1 MECPTPSRWST
12 CSRTVSAR
20 AARSSWDVTSRPT
33 TGGGLGSRRAT
44 SSVSRSWRPK
54 EVNTTSAPSCWARRA
69 TWKAMDASVS
79 TPVTRIFLPS
89 SRAMVSPF
97 GGRRWPFSRRSADPD
112 EHRVRPVDLPELDGR
127 AGPRGV
133 DLQVAAGV
141 DGHVSGPPHEVA
153 RLCLVSRDHRADV
166 ALAGRAAGEGDA
178 QLGEH
183 VGREPGA
190 VEAVRGGA
198 PVDVPRTDVAGG
210 DLQD

>member
-1 MECPTPSRWST
+1 
-12 CSRTVSAR
+12 
-20 AARSSWDVTSRPT
+20 
-33 TGGGLGSRRAT
+33 
-44 SSVSRSWRPK
+44 
-54 EVNTTSAPSCWARRA
+54 
-69 TWKAMDASVS
+69 MDASVR
-79 TPVTRIFLPS
+79 TPVTRTFLPS

-97 GGRRWPFSRRSADPD
+97 GGRRWRLSRRAADPD

-141 DGHVSGPPHEVA
+141 EGHVSGPPHEVA

-198 PVDVPRTDVAGG
+198 PVDVRRTDVAGG
-210 DLQD
+210 DLQDGTTDGAGRYDADRLRGACGRARRWRRGRRVRCDGDRDGVEGPG